1 MNTYISFRVTSADLQ
16 REDFDL
22 NSVSKSFIGGMK
34 WTSLSTVVNTV
45 VQLLQYVVL
54 ARLLSPDDFGLMS
67 MLMVVIVFS
76 QVFTDL
82 GVSSALIYYQDL
94 KKEQLSTL
102 YWINIFSGF
111 LVFAVILLIR
121 PLIAGFYNEPR
132 LIELLVYI
140 AFIFLVTPLGQ
151 QFQFLLQKDLQFNQ
165 LAKVEIL
172 AICSGS
178 ATAIVLAFLGF
189 GVYSQIWG
197 QLSTAIVKSLYLMKI
212 GWKKWTPQFVIKFQG
227 LGEIIKFG
235 IYQVGSRTVNYFAS
249 NIDYLLIGRY
259 LGSEALGIYTLAY
272 QLIVIP
278 VTKINPIVTKVAF
291 PIFSKHQDNNDVIS
305 KSFTNMSKLLA
316 VVSFPILIGLIAIAD
331 VFVPVVFGAKW
342 IIAVPVV
349 QVLSILGI
357 LRVLMNPN
365 GSVLLGKGRA
375 DLGFIWDFFVA
386 IFNGLAIWFVV
397 KQGVLAVAIVY
408 VIVSFLNFILGRQL
422 LYYVIQLRAK
432 DYFSALT
439 KPTIITVT
447 MGVTVYVVQAI
458 ALHAF
463 DLNPNWF
470 LLIGLIALGAVIYFI
485 LFVLIDRSFIDYAV
499 KLVKKS

>member
-1 MNTYISFRVTSADLQ
+1 
-16 REDFDL
+16 
-22 NSVSKSFIGGMK
+22 MK
-34 WTSLSTVVNTV
+34 WTSLSTIVNTV
-45 VQLLQYVVL
+45 VQLLQYVIL

-67 MLMVVIVFS
+67 MLTVVIVFS

-82 GVSSALIYYQDL
+82 GISSAIIYYQNL
-94 KKEQLSTL
+94 AREQLSSL
-102 YWINIFSGF
+102 YWLNIISGF
-111 LVFAVILLIR
+111 LVFIVVLLVR

-132 LIELLVYI
+132 LIELLVYV
-140 AFIFLVTPLGQ
+140 AFIFLVTPFGQ
-151 QFQFLLQKDLQFNQ
+151 QFQFLLQKELLFNQ

-172 AICSGS
+172 SIVTGS
-178 ATAIVLAFLGF
+178 LIAIVLAFLGF

-212 GWKKWTPQFVIKFQG
+212 GWNRWKPQFILKFRG

-291 PIFSKHQDNNDVIS
+291 PIFSKHQDNNEVIS

-316 VVSFPILIGLIAIAD
+316 VVSFPILIGLIAIAN
-331 VFVPVVFGAKW
+331 VFVPVVFGEKW
-342 IIAVPVV
+342 TVAVPVV

-375 DLGFIWDFFVA
+375 DLGFIWDLFVA
-386 IFNGLAIWFVV
+386 IFNGLAIWLVV
-397 KQGVLAVAIVY
+397 KQGVLEVAIVY
-408 VIVSFLNFILGRQL
+408 VIVSFLNFIFGRQL
-422 LYYVIQLRAK
+422 LYYVIQLKAK
-432 DYFSALT
+432 DYFSALI
-439 KPTIITVT
+439 KPTIITLT
-447 MGVTVYVVQAI
+447 MGIIVYIAQYI
-458 ALHAF
+458 ALYIFHWSH
-463 DLNPNWF
+463 NWF
-470 LLIGLIALGAVIYFI
+470 LLIGLIALGVIVYIATFI
-485 LFVLIDRSFIDYAV
+485 LIDKPFINYAM